1 MNLISIDFDG
11 TAGDGDSWILRSCTG
26 LHVESPSVPWTLD
39 NAAIEMAFSERSP
52 RMRTG
57 VVDGIEGPVD
67 IKESN
72 PDSVDF
78 DGLSGPRRNIFYRCD
93 GHKLRHTLII
103 VLAERSMEQGCST
116 DPLVT

>member
-1 MNLISIDFDG
+1 MCGLLETFRQRHLHLISIDSDR
-11 TAGDGDSWILRSCTG
+11 TTGDGDRRVFRSCAG

-39 NAAIEMAFSERSP
+39 NAAIEMAFSEWSP

-67 IKESN
+67 IKEGN

-78 DGLSGPRRNIFYRCD
+78 DGVSGPRRNIVYRCD
-93 GHKLRHTLII
+93 GYKLRHTLIL
-103 VLAERSMEQGCST
+103 VLG
-116 DPLVT
+116 